1 MSSPTDSTPASVS
14 AAPGYALSGSA
25 RRRSGRKSRRHLRR
39 GGAEMEGAADMMS
52 ATGGALKKVGAAM
65 EGAADMVEDMAPP
78 APEAA
83 PTGARRHRSRRHSRA
98 HKRGG
103 AEGGRRHRKTKAHR
117 RR

>member
-65 EGAADMVEDMAPP
+65 EGAADMVEDMAPV
-78 APEAA
+78 PEAA